1 MGQRISINEIEEKYN
16 INLNSILKI
25 QKIYRKHLHNKYKKL
40 KDDYI
45 LLSSSNEDS
54 GSDSKSEMFRTSS
67 DEEELEELKELK
79 ENCKEKGLKVSGT
92 KAVLLKRL
100 KSPSVKDMTLSK
112 NKDKVVVGVGWGETD
127 KSNQLGQLIQKVSR
141 LVYIILVMYFIMK

>member
-54 GSDSKSEMFRTSS
+54 DSDSQSEMFRTSS
-67 DEEELEELKELK
+67 DEEELNELKELK
-79 ENCKEKGLKVSGT
+79 T
-92 KAVLLKRL
+92 KIH
-100 KSPSVKDMTLSK
+100 T
-112 NKDKVVVGVGWGETD
+112 
-127 KSNQLGQLIQKVSR
+127 
-141 LVYIILVMYFIMK
+141 IIEL

>member
-1 MGQRISINEIEEKYN
+1 MGQIISIKEAEKFN

-54 GSDSKSEMFRTSS
+54 DSDSQSEMFRTSI
-67 DEEELEELKELK
+67 DEEELKELK
-79 ENCKEKGLKVSGT
+79 
-92 KAVLLKRL
+92 
-100 KSPSVKDMTLSK
+100 
-112 NKDKVVVGVGWGETD
+112 
-127 KSNQLGQLIQKVSR
+127 
-141 LVYIILVMYFIMK
+141 